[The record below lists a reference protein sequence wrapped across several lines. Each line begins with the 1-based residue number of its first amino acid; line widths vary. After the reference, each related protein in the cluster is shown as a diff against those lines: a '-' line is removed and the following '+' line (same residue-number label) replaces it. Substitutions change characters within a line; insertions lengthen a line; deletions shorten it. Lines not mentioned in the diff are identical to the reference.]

1 MSGSWH
7 AREGLRSYVMSF
19 RCYTRKFLTIRHR
32 PRCGVLF
39 AELPLAPSQTT
50 SVCMRR
56 LQWTTNSV
64 EKHAPCGNRLVH
76 VCRSLSPRGEGRHD
90 GQSDALEDKKKDRRE
105 THVSWDKQL
114 PGRPCPPVCIPVLSF
129 LVNFFFVFWTPQ
141 QQWRVWVET
150 VLGDE
155 TSRCTFGMRIFQYF
169 KFFETEV
176 SLKEQD
182 RHLSARTLCQKGS
195 CETVLVY

>member
-114 PGRPCPPVCIPVLSF
+114 PWRPCPPVCIPVLSF
-129 LVNFFFVFWTPQ
+129 LVNFF
-141 QQWRVWVET
+141 
-150 VLGDE
+150 L
-155 TSRCTFGMRIFQYF
+155 
-169 KFFETEV
+169 FFEHHNSNGV
-176 SLKEQD
+176 SGWKLCLVTK
-182 RHLSARTLCQKGS
+182 RVVARSEWEYFNISSFFKQRCQ
-195 CETVLVY
+195 